1 MIRKERNSSML
12 QAPASSWPVYPRA
25 WRTRA
30 TQFVIVA
37 SLLAIATATAQ
48 SGSFGLGGLGGLG
61 GGMPWEGPLQQL
73 LTSLTGPVSQVIGA
87 VAIIGLGVGI
97 AFSEGGSI
105 MRKALWVV
113 LGLAIAFNAVSWGL
127 GFLGFS
133 GGLLV

>member
-1 MIRKERNSSML
+1 MTN
-12 QAPASSWPVYPRA
+12 PWPTFPDHAMR

-30 TQFVIVA
+30 MQLFIVA
-37 SLLAIATATAQ
+37 ILLVISRGTAHPGT
-48 SGSFGLGGLGGLG
+48 FGLGGALGGLG

-87 VAIIGLGVGI
+87 VAIIGLGLGI

-113 LGLAIAFNAVSWGL
+113 MGLAIAFNAVSWGL
-127 GFLGFS
+127 GFLGYS

>member
-1 MIRKERNSSML
+1 ML
-12 QAPASSWPVYPRA
+12 QAPASSWPIYPRA

-30 TQFVIVA
+30 TQLVIVA
-37 SLLAIATATAQ
+37 ILLAIATATAH
-48 SGSFGLGGLGGLG
+48 SGGFGGGLG

-97 AFSEGGSI
+97 AFSEGGSM

-127 GFLGFS
+127 SFLGFS

>member
-1 MIRKERNSSML
+1 ML
-12 QAPASSWPVYPRA
+12 HAPVSSWPVYPQQ

-30 TQFVIVA
+30 TQLLIVA

-48 SGSFGLGGLGGLG
+48 SGSFGLGGLGG
-61 GGMPWEGPLQQL
+61 GMPWEGPLQQL
-73 LTSLTGPVSQVIGA
+73 LDSLTGPVSRVVGA

-97 AFSEGGSI
+97 AFSEGGSM

>member
-1 MIRKERNSSML
+1 VNISTSPLSFLWR
-12 QAPASSWPVYPRA
+12 RA
-25 WRTRA
+25 LRGRTRIA
-30 TQFVIVA
+30 QVLLAF
-37 SLLAIATATAQ
+37 SLLLLWTATARA
-48 SGSFGLGGLGGLG
+48 GSLGGGLG

-73 LTSLTGPVSQVIGA
+73 LDSLTGPVSRVVGA
-87 VAIIGLGVGI
+87 VAIIGLGIGI
-97 AFSEGGSI
+97 AFSEGGSM

>member
-1 MIRKERNSSML
+1 MFPSRVSC
-12 QAPASSWPVYPRA
+12 WPVYPLR

-30 TQFVIVA
+30 MQLVIVS

-48 SGSFGLGGLGGLG
+48 SGSFGLGGLG

-97 AFSEGGSI
+97 AFSEGGSM

-127 GFLGFS
+127 GFLGYS

>member
-1 MIRKERNSSML
+1 MFHI
-12 QAPASSWPVYPRA
+12 PVSSWPVYPLR

-30 TQFVIVA
+30 TQLAIAVG
-37 SLLAIATATAQ
+37 LLAIGTVTAQ
-48 SGSFGLGGLGGLG
+48 SGTFGLGGLG

-87 VAIIGLGVGI
+87 VAIIGLGVGL
-97 AFSEGGSI
+97 AFSEGGSM

-127 GFLGFS
+127 GFLGYS